1 MNTGNAS
8 PDTVSHE
15 TVSPDTMSMGTVT
28 AGTLKIG
35 TWNVNS
41 LRVRLPQL
49 QQWLEGA
56 PVDVIGLQELKLEDK
71 DFPAEALAAA
81 GWQAA
86 WSGQKTYNGVAL
98 LSRYPLEDVAIGIPG
113 YDDPQRRVI
122 AATVAGVRVI
132 CVYVPNGQSLDSE
145 KYPYK
150 LEWLARLKDYL
161 AAQVA
166 QHPRLALVGDFNIAP
181 DDRDVHEPA
190 KWAGGVLVS
199 EPEREAYRALLALGL
214 EDVFR
219 RFEQA
224 AAVYSWWDYRM
235 GAFRRNHGLRIDLVL
250 ATSALAGACTGCHVD
265 REPRLWE
272 RPSDHAPVVAE
283 FRTP

>member
-1 MNTGNAS
+1 MNTENAVN
-8 PDTVSHE
+8 DTTHSS
-15 TVSPDTMSMGTVT
+15 TTNSDIMST
-28 AGTLKIG
+28 GTLKIG

-49 QQWLEGA
+49 QQWLEGS

-81 GWQAA
+81 GWQAV

-98 LSRYPLEDVAIGIPG
+98 LSRQPLENVAIGIPG

-132 CVYVPNGQSLDSE
+132 CVYVPNGQALDSE

-161 AAQVA
+161 AAEMVRF
-166 QHPRLALVGDFNIAP
+166 PKLALVGDFNIAP

-224 AAVYSWWDYRM
+224 EKIYSWWDYRM

-250 ATSALAGACTGCHVD
+250 ATAALASECTGCHVD

-283 FRTP
+283 FRAA